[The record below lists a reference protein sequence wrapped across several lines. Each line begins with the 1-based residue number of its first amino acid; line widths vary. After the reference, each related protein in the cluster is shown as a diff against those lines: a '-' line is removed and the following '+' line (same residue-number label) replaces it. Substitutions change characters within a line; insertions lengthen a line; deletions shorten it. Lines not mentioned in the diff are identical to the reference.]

1 MQRTVTILLSDKR
14 SGSTLLEQE
23 LCKHSAIAHIS
34 YTPHTYN
41 ETHYWLKAAC
51 LLTDTAQQFEDGVR
65 PPSYGS
71 RTECRKSLLN
81 FLQRNVPGFA
91 ASGDD
96 RALVFNGWE
105 ALCDQFANPVFFEKS
120 PQHPH
125 QWVALELLLSWIK
138 KTGYRVKVIGLVR
151 NPLSVMYSA
160 LKLFHTDP
168 QKRQFGWAL
177 AYENILRL
185 GELLGKDRFH
195 FVRYEDIVAQP
206 VIEFSKLCG
215 FIGLEYEPAVGQ
227 SVHSSSIN
235 KWKDDMEF
243 LLQLDESVS
252 VLAMKLGYSVQD
264 LYNPPKPQPNLINRV
279 RVALVLGFKRRKQ
292 KAYNF
297 TKRMMIRVGFYD

>member
-1 MQRTVTILLSDKR
+1 MKHTVTILLSDKR

-51 LLTDTAQQFEDGVR
+51 LLADSAQQYNGGVR
-65 PPSYGS
+65 PASYGS
-71 RTECRKSLLN
+71 RAEIRKSMLN
-81 FLQRNVPGFA
+81 FLHHNVPGFVA
-91 ASGDD
+91 PDDD

-125 QWVALELLLSWIK
+125 QWVALELLLSWIR
-138 KTGYRVKVIGLVR
+138 TTDYRVRVIGLVR
-151 NPLSVMYSA
+151 NPMSVMYSA
-160 LKLFHTDP
+160 LELFHTDP
-168 QKRQFGWAL
+168 QKRQIGWAH
-177 AYENILRL
+177 AYENILRF
-185 GELLGKDRFH
+185 GELLETAQFH
-195 FVRYEDIVAQP
+195 FVRYEDIVDRP
-206 VIEFSKLCG
+206 VFEFGRLCE
-215 FIGLEYEPAVGQ
+215 FIGLEYELAVGQ

-252 VLAMKLGYSVQD
+252 ELAMKMGYSEQE
-264 LYNPPKPQPNLINRV
+264 LYNPPKPPPAFMDRT
-279 RVALVLGFKRRKQ
+279 RGALVIGFKRRKQ

-297 TKRMMIRVGFYD
+297 IKRMMIRAGISD